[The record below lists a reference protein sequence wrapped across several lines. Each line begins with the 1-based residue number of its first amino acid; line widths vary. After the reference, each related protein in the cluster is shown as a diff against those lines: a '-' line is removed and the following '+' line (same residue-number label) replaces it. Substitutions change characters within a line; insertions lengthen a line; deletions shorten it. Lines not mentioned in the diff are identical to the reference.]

1 MPMGAVAAYQ
11 IIVAWVANSFP
22 RPLVKRSA
30 CIAFANMWGNAATIY
45 GSYMWS
51 QDQAPRYIPGGTATA
66 VIGVVVIIL
75 TWSVRTWLDRINKD
89 LAAKEEVDR
98 EGHVVKNLHADD
110 PDARAVGFRY
120 IL

>member
-1 MPMGAVAAYQ
+1 MGAVAAYQ

-30 CIAFANMWGNAATIY
+30 CIAIANMFGNSATIY
-45 GSYMWS
+45 GSYMWNEADS
-51 QDQAPRYIPGGTATA
+51 PRYVPGGSATA
-66 VIGVVVIIL
+66 VLGVLTMIL
-75 TWSVRTWLDRINKD
+75 AWFIRRWLGRINKE

-98 EGHVVKNLHADD
+98 EGRVVNRHKDD